1 MTSQQLAPPR
11 HRIDAHHAVWW
22 TYALYPVAFVAA
34 FVVGEGLLTLYGYE
48 AHAAGTPPVWALVGA
63 AGPALLVFA
72 VPAALAVHFA
82 RRAAR
87 ESRPNW
93 LGMWVSVGITALFVA
108 QNLAQ
113 YLLGLVFD

>member
-11 HRIDAHHAVWW
+11 HRIDTYRAVWW
-22 TYALYPVAFVAA
+22 TFALYPVAFVAA
-34 FVVGEGLLTLYGYE
+34 FVVGEGLLSLYGYE
-48 AHAAGTPPVWALVGA
+48 AHAAESAPLWAILGA
-63 AGPALLVFA
+63 GGPALLVFA
-72 VPAALAVHFA
+72 VPSALAVHFA

-87 ESRPNW
+87 EGRPNW

-113 YLLGLVFD
+113 YLLGLLLD